1 MMYRLKG
8 EAGFHLMLMWF
19 QSICLWIYVFDRQK
33 KMFEKKKKVVF
44 QEVFGKAR
52 AAGLVNP

>member
-1 MMYRLKG
+1 MVSVNLPLDLCFR
-8 EAGFHLMLMWF
+8 
-19 QSICLWIYVFDRQK
+19 SIE